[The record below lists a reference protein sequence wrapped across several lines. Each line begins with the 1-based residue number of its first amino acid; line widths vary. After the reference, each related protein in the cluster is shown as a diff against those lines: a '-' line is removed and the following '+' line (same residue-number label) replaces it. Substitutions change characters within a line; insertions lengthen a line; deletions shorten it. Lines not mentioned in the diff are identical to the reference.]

1 MMNEHFLNATVQYI
15 KTLFTSHM
23 AKTLNPT
30 STRKAETDRRTY
42 EPLHYVN
49 SSQAVGYIHAG
60 KVWQIYLKL
69 FTILPAGVHSRVR
82 VSPFST
88 VPPRSTPAYA
98 KNGLLCWILYFIFVF
113 LMLRSSR
120 SKIVR
125 EKYSAKFRM
134 SGISCLLHLRVGK
147 TQAWR
152 Q

>member
-98 KNGLLCWILYFIFVF
+98 KNGLLFWIIFHFCFPYAPIVTIQNYPRKVF
-113 LMLRSSR
+113 
-120 SKIVR
+120 SKISNVR
-125 EKYSAKFRM
+125 YQLFAPLA
-134 SGISCLLHLRVGK
+134 SG
-147 TQAWR
+147 
-152 Q
+152 